1 MPPIPT
7 AAPTKAYTRWA
18 PTESYP
24 PITLNTLDTITFKS
38 TEEPEITEIDVHKQI
53 ENVLKP
59 LEGYQKAN
67 YAEAVP
73 PPEPEVSLDELAE
86 AAHNMQMPPK

>member
-7 AAPTKAYTRWA
+7 AAPKKAYTRFA

-38 TEEPEITEIDVHKQI
+38 TEEPEIDYHKQVQ
-53 ENVLKP
+53 NALKP

-86 AAHNMQMPPK
+86 AANNMEMPPK